1 MPGNTQASAMIVEDQ
16 LKNFINKRDKGKLYK
31 FSDNTKLPKAHDSVF
46 GNFPSTHKQGLGA
59 LGFGAKRLSVAGATV
74 VQEKEIPMARQSKY

>member
-31 FSDNTKLPKAHDSVF
+31 FSDNKKLPTAHHSVF
-46 GNFPSTHKQGLGA
+46 GNFPKTHMTSLTENK
-59 LGFGAKRLSVAGATV
+59 KRLSVAGATV
-74 VQEKEIPMARQSKY
+74 VQEKEIPMAR